1 MIGGGET
8 VSTTKYNDENWFD
21 AIVPET
27 VRNTLVSDKV
37 YSEPYFGDNNRL
49 SRKLIPEIADFKH
62 GNVRV
67 VDVFT
72 INYVNLN
79 KKPNRSIDRDSISN
93 L

>member
-21 AIVPET
+21 AIFPGT
-27 VRNTLVSDKV
+27 VRNRLVSDKV
-37 YSEPYFGDNNRL
+37 YLEPYFGDNNRL

-67 VDVFT
+67 VDVLPL
-72 INYVNLN
+72 IIL
-79 KKPNRSIDRDSISN
+79 I
-93 L
+93 